1 MGATIAGLEQRGL
14 VARSPDAADARRS
27 VLALT
32 PAGRTAIHSGRSAL
46 VDRLAT
52 ALEASFTA
60 EEIALLSAATPLIER
75 LADLL

>member
-1 MGATIAGLEQRGL
+1 VRGA
-14 VARSPDAADARRS
+14 DAADARRS

-46 VDRLAT
+46 VDRVTA

-60 EEIALLSAATPLIER
+60 DEVALLGAATPLIER